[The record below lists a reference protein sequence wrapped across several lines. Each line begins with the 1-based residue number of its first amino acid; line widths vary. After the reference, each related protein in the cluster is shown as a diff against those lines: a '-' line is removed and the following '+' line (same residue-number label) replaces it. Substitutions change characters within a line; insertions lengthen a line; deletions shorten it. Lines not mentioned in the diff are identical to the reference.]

1 MKKIKYQ
8 TPQQLEALKFIAKEM
23 DFGVSL
29 TVTASLNE
37 FINFYILLRDNKKF
51 FRQRIKQLVNEIDKK
66 VTIQR
71 TNIMS
76 EMKNKKFFF
85 DYSDRVIDLADEH
98 TSLFRNS
105 LKKHLNDG
113 GCKDS
118 ELIAEC
124 EVTRLLFSIAV
135 DHYDLTMEYGKEH
148 FKCTMVHDFGEFNLL
163 SIKQKFE
170 KLCDYLYATQSF
182 VELNTEE
189 NERLYKIMCKGFLRG
204 EYVSECLK
212 TAKKENPNLKFND
225 VKLVEKD
232 LGY

>member
-1 MKKIKYQ
+1 MKKIIYQ
-8 TPQQLEALKFIAKEM
+8 TPQQLEALKVIAKEM

-29 TVTASLNE
+29 TVTAALNE
-37 FINFYILLRDNKKF
+37 FINFYILLRDNKKY
-51 FRQRIKQLVNEIDKK
+51 FRQRIKQLANEIDRN
-66 VTIQR
+66 VTIQK

-98 TSLFRNS
+98 ISLFRDS
-105 LKKHLNDG
+105 LKKHLDNG
-113 GCKDS
+113 ECKDS
-118 ELIAEC
+118 ELVAEC
-124 EVTRLLFSIAV
+124 EVTRLLFSIAT
-135 DHYDLTMEYGKEH
+135 DHYKLTMEYGKNH
-148 FKCTMVHDFGEFNLL
+148 FKCTMVHNFNEFNL
-163 SIKQKFE
+163 SHIQQKFE
-170 KLCDYLYATQSF
+170 KLCDYFYATQSF

-204 EYVSECLK
+204 EYVNECLEN
-212 TAKKENPNLKFND
+212 AKIENPNVNYD

>member
-1 MKKIKYQ
+1 MKKIIYQ

-29 TVTASLNE
+29 TVTAALNE
-37 FINFYILLRDNKKF
+37 FINFYILLRENKQY

-85 DYSDRVIDLADEH
+85 DYSDKVIDVADEH
-98 TSLFRNS
+98 ISLFRDS

-135 DHYDLTMEYGKEH
+135 DHYDLTMEYSKEH
-148 FKCTMVHDFGEFNLL
+148 FKCTLVHDFREFNLAP
-163 SIKQKFE
+163 IKQRFE

-182 VELNTEE
+182 IELNTEE
-189 NERLYKIMCKGFLRG
+189 NENLYKIMCKGFLRG
-204 EYVSECLK
+204 EYVNVCLEN
-212 TAKKENPNLKFND
+212 AKKENPNIVFKND
-225 VKLVEKD
+225 VKNT
-232 LGY
+232 

>member
-1 MKKIKYQ
+1 MKRIFYQ
-8 TPQQLEALKFIAKEM
+8 TPQQLEALKFVAKEM

-29 TVTASLNE
+29 TVTAALNE
-37 FINFYILLRDNKKF
+37 FINFYILLRDNKKY
-51 FRQRIKQLVNEIDKK
+51 FRQRIKQLANEIDKCAI
-66 VTIQR
+66 IQR

-85 DYSDRVIDLADEH
+85 DYSDRVIDAADEH
-98 TSLFRNS
+98 ISLFKES
-105 LKKHLNDG
+105 LRKHLNEG

-124 EVTRLLFSIAV
+124 EVTRLLFFIAV
-135 DHYDLTMEYGKEH
+135 DHYDLTMEYGKNN
-148 FKCTMVHDFGEFNLL
+148 FKCTMVHDFGEFNLIQ
-163 SIKQKFE
+163 IKQKFE

-212 TAKKENPNLKFND
+212 TAKQENPNLNYN

-232 LGY
+232 LEY